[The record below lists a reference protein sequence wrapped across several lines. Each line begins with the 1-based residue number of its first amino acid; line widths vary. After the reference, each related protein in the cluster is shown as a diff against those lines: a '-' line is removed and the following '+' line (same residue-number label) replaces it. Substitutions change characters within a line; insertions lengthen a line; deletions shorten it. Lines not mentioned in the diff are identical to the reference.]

1 MEDTD
6 TQQSLKS
13 NKEKETKAGGEET
26 DVFAWANN
34 LVQIK
39 EELTIELF
47 LFSKNYVVYRAQVS
61 KSLHRNLEA
70 ILIDNLLE
78 AVLDGADSGLVV
90 RNFEDAEEE
99 KNVLQRTRL
108 NKVENAHMV
117 LNWLKTQ
124 EHEIEPFVE
133 EEHDFKRV
141 KGVVARCSHKE
152 LPTPFYIIKALPQS
166 QIMKGSAGWM
176 LRGGKFV
183 PFDAEGALRIPAD
196 NQLLVLE
203 SDIYVFNQS
212 KLASL
217 FGYDAKKYTI
227 AEQKL
232 KLIAEH
238 FKLSIDTDQTIEQMV
253 KGKKNLVNKLQ
264 KLDPTKV
271 TQEKLVQQAE
281 ELDLPLMVDNSGAII
296 IMDSKDLNVF
306 VNLLN
311 DDYVE
316 SPVTNERY
324 EITGKKPLKPPE
336 GEEIL
341 KTLPPDALAK

>member
-1 MEDTD
+1 MEAKTLTNADSKTPK
-6 TQQSLKS
+6 KS
-13 NKEKETKAGGEET
+13 DDLEQET

-47 LFSKNYVVYRAQVS
+47 LFSKNFVVYRAQVG
-61 KSLHRNLEA
+61 KSLHRNLET
-70 ILIDNLLE
+70 LLLDNLLE

-99 KNVLQRTRL
+99 KNILQRTRL
-108 NKVENAHMV
+108 KNVENAHMV

-133 EEHDFKRV
+133 EEHDFKRI
-141 KGVVARCSHKE
+141 KGLVARCSHKD
-152 LPTPFYIIKALPQS
+152 LPKPFYVIKALPQS

-176 LRGGKFV
+176 LRGGRFV

-203 SDIYVFNQS
+203 GDIYVFNQA

-253 KGKKNLVNKLQ
+253 KGKKALVNKLQ
-264 KLDPTKV
+264 KIDPTKV
-271 TQEKLVQQAE
+271 TQERLMQQAN
-281 ELDLPLMVDNSGAII
+281 ELDLPLMVDGAGAII
-296 IMDSKDLNVF
+296 IMDSKDLSVF

-311 DDYVE
+311 DDYIE
-316 SPVTNERY
+316 SPITNERY
-324 EITGKKPLKPPE
+324 EITGKKPLKPPSDDDL
-336 GEEIL
+336 L
-341 KTLPPDALAK
+341 KQVL

>member
-1 MEDTD
+1 MEEVTD
-6 TQQSLKS
+6 TNQNQKS
-13 NKEKETKAGGEET
+13 NHETKAYTET
-26 DVFAWANN
+26 DIFAWANN

-39 EELTIELF
+39 EELDIELF

-61 KSLHRNLEA
+61 KSLHRNLET

-78 AVLDGADSGLVV
+78 AVLDGVDNGLVV

-141 KGVVARCSHKE
+141 KGIVARCSHKD
-152 LPTPFYIIKALPQS
+152 LPTPFYIIKSLPQS

-203 SDIYVFNQS
+203 SDIYVFNQA

-232 KLIAEH
+232 KLIAEY
-238 FKLSIDTDQTIEQMV
+238 FKLNIDTEQTIEQMV
-253 KGKKNLVNKLQ
+253 KGKKTLVNKLQ

-271 TQEKLVQQAE
+271 TQEKLTQQAE
-281 ELDLPLMVDNSGAII
+281 ELDLPLMVDGSGAII
-296 IMDSKDLNVF
+296 IMDSKDLSIF

-311 DDYVE
+311 DDYIE
-316 SPVTNERY
+316 SPVTSERY
-324 EITGKKPLKPPE
+324 EITGKKLLKPPE
-336 GEEIL
+336 GEDIL
-341 KTLPPDALAK
+341 KTLPPDALVK